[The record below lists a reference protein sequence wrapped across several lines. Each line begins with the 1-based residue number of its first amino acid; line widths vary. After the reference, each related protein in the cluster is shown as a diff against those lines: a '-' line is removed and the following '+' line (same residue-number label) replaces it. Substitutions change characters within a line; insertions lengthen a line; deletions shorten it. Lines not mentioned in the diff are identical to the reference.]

1 MAIGPLFNIGT
12 SALNAS
18 SACISTT
25 GNNIANVD
33 TEGYNRQYVRL
44 EDAYALDKRPGAQGQ
59 GVNATEI
66 MRRFNKY
73 LEKAYLEKS
82 SVASRWNQQANLMTT
97 VQSLFNESNR
107 TGISSMMSTFFN
119 SWSDLAAR
127 PSDTATRQ
135 SLLSNADNLARMI
148 SSTKSSLEAYQKEMD
163 AAIKDQVNE
172 ANNLIKSIAALNK
185 EINAHN
191 IPGVSNP
198 NGLMDQRDL
207 LVRRLSEIVDVTV
220 NDRGA
225 GDYTVSLAN
234 GYPLVN
240 GTETFSLETQGPH
253 VEALIR
259 PESDYKGVLSYE
271 GSDSHEYTI
280 EILRGGDVYDPDPAN
295 QPAFR
300 VSLDGGKTWM
310 TREDG
315 SEEYQITG
323 TSPHGSMNPVKVG
336 DLTLSFV
343 DPEPAGTGSWSE
355 NFHATDT
362 FTVVPKSG
370 LYWVE
375 PTRGPVN
382 ITPQIAFNG
391 TDNTNRLTGG
401 KLAALYNVRDDNC
414 GRYMDEL
421 DALSKSLIWETN
433 RLYSQG
439 AGLDKFS
446 YAQGTYSVY
455 PHAQNIP
462 LGMPQSGLPF
472 GGKLTSGNVMFNI
485 YDKAT
490 GDYISGGPLDFDAA
504 TPGIQNF
511 DPSVHS
517 LQDVATAINNTYPG
531 QLKATILDNKLVIES
546 DPAAVPPVEFAVGTD
561 TTGLMAGLGINTF
574 FTGSGASDIAVRDEL
589 HTNLNLLNA
598 GAVNGA
604 HEINSGDGSIAESIA
619 ALSEKAVTISTG
631 WKTSD
636 TQTLNEY
643 YNSTV
648 TSVGADTRTAQT
660 NASYNIALAN
670 DLDEQ
675 QASLGGVN
683 IDEEMANLIKFQHS
697 YTAAAKLITTADE
710 MLQTLLGLK
719 Q

>member
-259 PESDYKGVLSYE
+259 PESNYKGHLVYE
-271 GSDSHEYTI
+271 GSDSHEYTV
-280 EILRGGDVYDPDPAN
+280 EILNGGTAGDVPP
-295 QPAFR
+295 PSFR
-300 VSLDGGKTWM
+300 VSLDGGKTWV
-310 TREDG
+310 TNDDG
-315 SEEYQITG
+315 TEAQYTISDSDGDG
-323 TSPHGSMNPVKVG
+323 TTDPVKVG
-336 DLTLSFV
+336 NLTLSF
-343 DPEPAGTGSWSE
+343 DDAT

-490 GDYISGGPLDFDAA
+490 GDYISGGPLDFTGLG
-504 TPGIQNF
+504 TPPGTSANF
-511 DPSVHS
+511 DPDVHS
-517 LQDVATAINNTYPG
+517 LQDVVTAINNTYPG

-546 DPAAVPPVEFAVGTD
+546 DPAVEFAVGTD

>member
-163 AAIKDQVNE
+163 AAIKDQVDE

-259 PESDYKGVLSYE
+259 PESNYKGHLVYE
-271 GSDSHEYTI
+271 GSDSHEYTV
-280 EILRGGDVYDPDPAN
+280 EILNGGTAGDVPP
-295 QPAFR
+295 PSFR
-300 VSLDGGKTWM
+300 VSLDGGKTWV
-310 TREDG
+310 TNDDG
-315 SEEYQITG
+315 TEAQYTISDSDGDG
-323 TSPHGSMNPVKVG
+323 TTDPVKVG
-336 DLTLSFV
+336 NLTLSF
-343 DPEPAGTGSWSE
+343 DDAT

-439 AGLDKFS
+439 ASLDKFS

-485 YDKAT
+485 YNKDT

-517 LQDVATAINNTYPG
+517 LQDVAAAINNTYPG

-546 DPAAVPPVEFAVGTD
+546 DPDAVPPVEFAVGTD

-660 NASYNIALAN
+660 NASYNTALAN

>member
-259 PESDYKGVLSYE
+259 PESNYKGHLVYE
-271 GSDSHEYTI
+271 GSDSHEYTV
-280 EILRGGDVYDPDPAN
+280 EILNGGTAGDVPP
-295 QPAFR
+295 PLFR
-300 VSLDGGKTWM
+300 VSLDGGKTWV
-310 TREDG
+310 TNDDG
-315 SEEYQITG
+315 TEAQYTISDSDGDG
-323 TSPHGSMNPVKVG
+323 TTDPVKVG
-336 DLTLSFV
+336 NLTLSF
-343 DPEPAGTGSWSE
+343 DDAT

-490 GDYISGGPLDFDAA
+490 GDYISGGPLDFTGLG
-504 TPGIQNF
+504 TPPGTSANF
-511 DPSVHS
+511 DPDVHS
-517 LQDVATAINNTYPG
+517 LQDVVTAINNTYPG

-546 DPAAVPPVEFAVGTD
+546 DPAVEFAVGTD

>member
-163 AAIKDQVNE
+163 AAIKDQVDE

-259 PESDYKGVLSYE
+259 PESNYKGHLVYE
-271 GSDSHEYTI
+271 GSDSHEYTV
-280 EILRGGDVYDPDPAN
+280 EILNGGTAGDVPP
-295 QPAFR
+295 PSFR
-300 VSLDGGKTWM
+300 VSLDGGKTWV
-310 TREDG
+310 TNDDG
-315 SEEYQITG
+315 TEAQYTISDSDGDG
-323 TSPHGSMNPVKVG
+323 TTDPVKVG
-336 DLTLSFV
+336 NLTLSF
-343 DPEPAGTGSWSE
+343 DDAT

-517 LQDVATAINNTYPG
+517 LQDVVTAINNTYPG

-546 DPAAVPPVEFAVGTD
+546 DPAVEFAVGTD

>member
-259 PESDYKGVLSYE
+259 PESNYKGHLVYE
-271 GSDSHEYTI
+271 GSDSHEYTV
-280 EILRGGDVYDPDPAN
+280 EILNGGTAGDVPP
-295 QPAFR
+295 PSFR
-300 VSLDGGKTWM
+300 VSLDGGKTWV
-310 TREDG
+310 TNDDG
-315 SEEYQITG
+315 TEAQYTISDSDGDG
-323 TSPHGSMNPVKVG
+323 TTDPVKVG
-336 DLTLSFV
+336 NLTLSF
-343 DPEPAGTGSWSE
+343 DDAT

-490 GDYISGGPLDFDAA
+490 GDYISGGPLDFTGLG
-504 TPGIQNF
+504 TPPGTSANF
-511 DPSVHS
+511 DPDVHS

-546 DPAAVPPVEFAVGTD
+546 DPAVEFAVGTD

>member
-163 AAIKDQVNE
+163 AAIKDQVDE

-259 PESDYKGVLSYE
+259 PESNYKGHLVYE
-271 GSDSHEYTI
+271 GSDSHEYTV
-280 EILRGGDVYDPDPAN
+280 EILNGGTAGDVPP
-295 QPAFR
+295 PSFR
-300 VSLDGGKTWM
+300 VSLDGGKTWV
-310 TREDG
+310 TNDDG
-315 SEEYQITG
+315 TEAQYTISDSDGDG
-323 TSPHGSMNPVKVG
+323 TTDPVKVG
-336 DLTLSFV
+336 NLTLSF
-343 DPEPAGTGSWSE
+343 DDAT

-490 GDYISGGPLDFDAA
+490 GDYISGGPLDFTGLG
-504 TPGIQNF
+504 TPPGTSANF
-511 DPSVHS
+511 DPDVHS

-546 DPAAVPPVEFAVGTD
+546 DPAVEFAVGTD

>member
-259 PESDYKGVLSYE
+259 PESNYKGHLVYE
-271 GSDSHEYTI
+271 GSDSHEYTV
-280 EILRGGDVYDPDPAN
+280 EILNGGTAGDVPP
-295 QPAFR
+295 PSFR
-300 VSLDGGKTWM
+300 VSLDGGKTWV
-310 TREDG
+310 TNDDG
-315 SEEYQITG
+315 TEAQYTISDSDGDG
-323 TSPHGSMNPVKVG
+323 TTDPVKVG
-336 DLTLSFV
+336 NLTLSF
-343 DPEPAGTGSWSE
+343 DDAT

-485 YDKAT
+485 YDKDT

-546 DPAAVPPVEFAVGTD
+546 DPDAVPPVEFAVGTD

>member
-259 PESDYKGVLSYE
+259 PESNYKGHLVYE
-271 GSDSHEYTI
+271 GSDSHEYTV
-280 EILRGGDVYDPDPAN
+280 EILNGGTAGDVPP
-295 QPAFR
+295 PSFR
-300 VSLDGGKTWM
+300 VSLDGGKTWV
-310 TREDG
+310 TNDDG
-315 SEEYQITG
+315 TEAQYTISDSDGDG
-323 TSPHGSMNPVKVG
+323 TTDPVKVG
-336 DLTLSFV
+336 NLTLSF
-343 DPEPAGTGSWSE
+343 DDAT

>member
-163 AAIKDQVNE
+163 AAIKDQVDE

-259 PESDYKGVLSYE
+259 PESNYKGHLVYE
-271 GSDSHEYTI
+271 GSDSHEYTV
-280 EILRGGDVYDPDPAN
+280 EILNGGTAGDVPP
-295 QPAFR
+295 PSFR
-300 VSLDGGKTWM
+300 VSLDGGKTWV
-310 TREDG
+310 TNDDG
-315 SEEYQITG
+315 TEAQYTISDSDGDG
-323 TSPHGSMNPVKVG
+323 TTDPVKVG
-336 DLTLSFV
+336 NLTLSF
-343 DPEPAGTGSWSE
+343 DDAT

-517 LQDVATAINNTYPG
+517 LQDVVTAINNTYPG

-546 DPAAVPPVEFAVGTD
+546 DPDAVPAVEFAVGTD

>member
-163 AAIKDQVNE
+163 AAIKDQVDE

-259 PESDYKGVLSYE
+259 PESNYKGHLVYE
-271 GSDSHEYTI
+271 GSDSHEYTV
-280 EILRGGDVYDPDPAN
+280 EILNGGTAGDVPP
-295 QPAFR
+295 PSFR
-300 VSLDGGKTWM
+300 VSLDGGKTWV
-310 TREDG
+310 TNDDG
-315 SEEYQITG
+315 TEAQYTISDSDGDG
-323 TSPHGSMNPVKVG
+323 TTDPVKVG
-336 DLTLSFV
+336 NLTLSF
-343 DPEPAGTGSWSE
+343 DDAT

-485 YDKAT
+485 YNKDT

-517 LQDVATAINNTYPG
+517 LQDVAAAINNTYPG

-546 DPAAVPPVEFAVGTD
+546 DPDAVPPVEFAVGTD

-660 NASYNIALAN
+660 NASYNTALAN